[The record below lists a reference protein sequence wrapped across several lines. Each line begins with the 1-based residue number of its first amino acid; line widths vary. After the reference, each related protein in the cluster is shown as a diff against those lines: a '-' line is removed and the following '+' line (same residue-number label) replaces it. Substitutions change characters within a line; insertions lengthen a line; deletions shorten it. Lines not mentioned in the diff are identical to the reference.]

1 MGRAVLLALLVLV
14 AAVRSAPAAGP
25 RRVAISEDQLA
36 AEVNG
41 ILYLELVAS
50 KGDSA
55 RRLAEKFAGSSKAA
69 SLIRAANDGKE
80 PKAERFYRL
89 PFEVLLDEHRRLVL
103 AALFPEEIPAPPLE
117 FRSDRKGR
125 YAVYKLHKG
134 EALYSPVV
142 VRFTGRVEPR
152 EVNQLAK
159 QIARRSSISNV
170 RRIPAGHLIK
180 IPVDLLLPEFQPPG
194 SPGRLEV
201 EAAVA
206 AAARHRLTAGTARLA
221 GVTVIL
227 DAGHGGSDS
236 GAVRR
241 KIYEDE
247 HAYDV
252 MVRIRE
258 LLQRKTA
265 AHVVTT
271 IRDRSSGYKP
281 LRGKIWPDRDEYLL
295 SDPPYDLRSRNAS
308 RHGVNTRWKIANTE
322 LERLRSQGVSADRV
336 VFISLHADILHSSL
350 RGAMVYVPGRKHR
363 RALPKGVSR
372 AELERTEGLSRA
384 LAREIIASLRRQRI
398 RVHPYL
404 PIRDHVIRSGRA
416 WIPAV
421 LRVSRV
427 PHSVLVEIA
436 NLNNSSDRRLLVKTS
451 FRQEFAEAVV
461 DGLMEYYGA
470 SRHSSEVAR
479 RANGRVTP

>member
-1 MGRAVLLALLVLV
+1 MGRAVLLALLALA
-14 AAVRSAPAAGP
+14 AAVRLAPAAGP
-25 RRVAISEDQLA
+25 RRVAISDHQLA

-41 ILYLELVAS
+41 ILYLELVAAE
-50 KGDSA
+50 GDTA
-55 RRLAEKFAGSSKAA
+55 RRLAEKYAGSSKAA
-69 SLIRAANDGKE
+69 GLIRAANDDQE
-80 PKAERFYRL
+80 PEADRFYRL

-117 FRSDRKGR
+117 FGSDRSGS
-125 YAVYKLHKG
+125 YAVYKLNKG
-134 EALYSPVV
+134 EALYSSVV

-152 EVNQLAK
+152 EVNELAK
-159 QIARRSSISNV
+159 TIARRSDISNV

-206 AAARHRLTAGTARLA
+206 AAARHRLTAGAARLA

-236 GAVRR
+236 GAVRG

-281 LRGKIWPDRDEYLL
+281 LSGMIWPDKDEYLL
-295 SDPPYDLRSRNAS
+295 SDPPYELRSRGAS
-308 RHGVNTRWKIANTE
+308 RHGVNMRWKIANAE
-322 LERLRSQGVSADRV
+322 LERLRSQGVAADRV
-336 VFISLHADILHSSL
+336 VFVSLHADILHSSL

-363 RALPKGVSR
+363 RALPEGVNR

-384 LAREIIASLRRQRI
+384 LAREVIASLRRRQVL
-398 RVHPYL
+398 VHPYL
-404 PIRDHVIRSGRA
+404 PIRDHVIRSGRS

-427 PHSVLVEIA
+427 PHSLLVEVA
-436 NLNNSSDRRLLVKTS
+436 NLNNPSDRRLLVKTS

-461 DGLMEYYGA
+461 DGLMEYFGA
-470 SRHSSEVAR
+470 SRPSEVAR
-479 RANGRVTP
+479 RANGGTGS